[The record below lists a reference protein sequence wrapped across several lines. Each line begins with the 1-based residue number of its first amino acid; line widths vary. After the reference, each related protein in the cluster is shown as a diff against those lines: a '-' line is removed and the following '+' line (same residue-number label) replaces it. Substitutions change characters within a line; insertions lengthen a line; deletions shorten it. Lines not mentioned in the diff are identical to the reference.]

1 MVLAQVDGVTD
12 VAIIGVPHPDF
23 GEAVVAIIPPNRP
36 DLVTTA
42 IHAAAMEKP
51 ALFKRP
57 TAIHIVVEFPRNA
70 MDEVLKAVL
79 RNQYANLLAG

>member
-1 MVLAQVDGVTD
+1 VTD

-36 DLVTTA
+36 DLVTAA
-42 IHAAAMEKP
+42 IHAAATEKP

-57 TAIHIVVEFPRNA
+57 TAIHIVGELPRNA
-70 MDEVLKAVL
+70 MGKVLKAVL
-79 RNQYANLLAG
+79 RKQFADLLAG